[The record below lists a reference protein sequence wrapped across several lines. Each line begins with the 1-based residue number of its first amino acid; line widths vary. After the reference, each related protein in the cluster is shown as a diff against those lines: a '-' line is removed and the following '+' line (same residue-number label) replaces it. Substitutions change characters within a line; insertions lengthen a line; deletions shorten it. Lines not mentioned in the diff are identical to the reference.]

1 MVRCGPNNGH
11 QKDMCLKESGLHS
24 RHLLTI
30 LGLIVNKS
38 GGGGHL
44 CDHVIRKRNFTLTI
58 IFQISSRN
66 CEESCYGV
74 IGIF

>member
-1 MVRCGPNNGH
+1 MS
-11 QKDMCLKESGLHS
+11 LLEIGLLAQN
-24 RHLLTI
+24 LLTI